1 VQCTESPPRPRS
13 ALDNNLTQR
22 LSIRDPIAIVRV
34 KALVAAT
41 TNLSIAFVAGAP
53 LPSGAV
59 LAAGLGLG
67 AVSYGLSIV
76 LDTYA
81 LRYVGAAREAAYFST
96 APFFGGAV
104 AVIVLGDRLGLREGA
119 AGLAMALGVIGLLR
133 ARHGHLHDHGILAH
147 EHAHTHDEHHQH
159 GHEGL
164 GLEDREPLHHGHPHV
179 SDEHHRHRH

>member
-133 ARHGHLHDHGILAH
+133 ARPRRSRARGSRA
-147 EHAHTHDEHHQH
+147 APPWPSPC
-159 GHEGL
+159 L
-164 GLEDREPLHHGHPHV
+164 GRAPSAPALTTGAEPRCIATGSAL
-179 SDEHHRHRH
+179 